1 MRIFGAKPQNS
12 SKQTKKKNM
21 SGLSSIKNAFE
32 EQRKLSTE

>member
-12 SKQTKKKNM
+12 SKQKKNM